1 MNDYFQPAFYKF
13 NQDSTRLIDFVL
25 ERNKSAADILDMG
38 SGSGIIGIE
47 LANVLKPKSLH
58 LLEGQNV
65 WREYLEKNTELFLKK
80 EIEVEIIMETFGNWK
95 PRKKFDLIVCNPPYF
110 LPGHGEPSSNPLR
123 NNSRSF
129 MIDDW
134 RVLMSKINLS
144 LHESGKAYFVIKDD
158 PRILKEIESNLDK
171 LDIVK
176 LTKDGLQF
184 LELFRLNEN
193 RDQHCF

>member
-1 MNDYFQPAFYKF
+1 
-13 NQDSTRLIDFVL
+13 
-25 ERNKSAADILDMG
+25 
-38 SGSGIIGIE
+38 
-47 LANVLKPKSLH
+47 
-58 LLEGQNV
+58 
-65 WREYLEKNTELFLKK
+65 
-80 EIEVEIIMETFGNWK
+80 
-95 PRKKFDLIVCNPPYF
+95 
-110 LPGHGEPSSNPLR
+110 
-123 NNSRSF
+123 

-134 RVLMSKINLS
+134 SVLMSKINMS

-176 LTKDGLQF
+176 LKKDGLQF